1 MPVYRRHRKSIQEE
15 HSGSPAAGEPEY
27 LVIGRLRR
35 SHGLAGEMTMDV
47 LTDFPER
54 ITPGKVVQ
62 VGEARAALTIRS
74 VRPKNKEMLV
84 AFEGIHDPDSANHLR
99 NQLVFVRVDELP
111 PLPEGEYYFHQL
123 LGLRVL
129 DQNGN
134 LVGTLVEIIE
144 TGAND
149 VYLIRNETTQN
160 EMMLPAVDDFVLRI
174 DLAERVII
182 VSPPEYQ

>member
-1 MPVYRRHRKSIQEE
+1 MPAYHRHRKPEQDDY
-15 HSGSPAAGEPEY
+15 SGSPAAGEPEY
-27 LVIGRLRR
+27 LAIGRLRR
-35 SHGLAGEMTMDV
+35 SHGLAGEITMDV

-62 VGEARAALTIRS
+62 VGEARVTLTIRS

-111 PLPEGEYYFHQL
+111 ELPEGEYYFHQL
-123 LGLRVL
+123 LGLRVV
-129 DQNGN
+129 DQNGS

-149 VYLIRNETTQN
+149 VYLIRNETTDT
-160 EMMLPAVDDFVLRI
+160 EIMLPAVEDFILGI
-174 DLAERVII
+174 DLDEKVIK
-182 VSPPEYQ
+182 VSPPEWQ